1 MTLPS
6 KNTTQELTSHP
17 EIVHK
22 LDEFVSKLSAE
33 PVSGE
38 VKINKFANNAKYMH
52 ISAVESKLDYIFHGL
67 WKVTNFE
74 YTVVANEIIGSLQLH
89 VFHPVAG
96 VWIERTGAA
105 STMIQCKS
113 GTSIGIENKIPNTL
127 TKDFPKLKTECIRNA
142 AKSLGRVFGRN
153 LNREFEDGLQDM
165 DFVELALEAIQKVET
180 QADLEEIWKGLP
192 KAAQS
197 DRRVINAFKE
207 QKIRIGK

>member
-6 KNTTQELTSHP
+6 KNTTQELAAHP
-17 EIVHK
+17 DVVQK

-33 PVSGE
+33 PIPSE

-52 ISAVESKLDYIFHGL
+52 ISAVESKLDYVFHGL

-74 YTVVANEIIGSLQLH
+74 YSVVANEIIGSLQLH

-105 STMIQCKS
+105 STVIQCKA
-113 GTSIGIENKIPNTL
+113 GTSIGIENKITNTL

-165 DFVELALEAIQKVET
+165 DFVETALSSIEEVGTQEDLEA
-180 QADLEEIWKGLP
+180 IWKGLP
-192 KAAQS
+192 NAAKS
-197 DRRVINAFKE
+197 DKRVINAFKE
-207 QKIRIGK
+207 QKIRIAK